1 MIYRVVIKSSHN
13 HPVTKSPFTYSI
25 WIWKEKKLVFT
36 SKFFWPRTYCVLYWT
51 RNRNLAYFRF
61 SEWWH
66 RCLVYPVILVFL
78 AVTTHFQGNFFFY
91 IASSASNIY
100 KFLFLLHMAPIF
112 QRIFM
117 DKKYSSIPKCFKIW
131 VAVICNM

>member
-1 MIYRVVIKSSHN
+1 MNLKNTTVLYFKI
-13 HPVTKSPFTYSI
+13 
-25 WIWKEKKLVFT
+25 
-36 SKFFWPRTYCVLYWT
+36 YCVLYWT

-66 RCLVYPVILVFL
+66 RCLVYPVILVFV

-100 KFLFLLHMAPIF
+100 KFLFLIHMAPIF
-112 QRIFM
+112 QRIFI
-117 DKKYSSIPKCFKIW
+117 DKKYSSIPKCFEIW
-131 VAVICNM
+131 VAVMTCKVFLFYGVTLTYADSAHFWILLS